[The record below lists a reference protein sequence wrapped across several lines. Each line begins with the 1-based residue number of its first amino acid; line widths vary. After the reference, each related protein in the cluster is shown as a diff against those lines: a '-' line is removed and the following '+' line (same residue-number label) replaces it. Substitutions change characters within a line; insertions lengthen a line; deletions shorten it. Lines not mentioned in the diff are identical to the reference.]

1 MKALTPFELFHCYMR
16 GWEAGAGV
24 KPADQRFVMHK
35 DTRFQR
41 FYTEGW
47 NVGVQ
52 ARVKA
57 SAKAAKRFGYKPS
70 ILRTA
75 KATDVL

>member
-1 MKALTPFELFHCYMR
+1 MKTLTPFERFHCYTR
-16 GWEAGAGV
+16 GWEAGAGIRPV
-24 KPADQRFVMHK
+24 DQCYVMHK

-41 FYTEGW
+41 LYTEGW
-47 NVGVQ
+47 NAGVQ

-70 ILRTA
+70 ILRTVKA
-75 KATDVL
+75 K